1 MLMTVVAA
9 WHGLATYVQFGIII
23 MFLVQDVCL
32 LCAAVYSCGAYS
44 GWSIRKNRINGSFK
58 VKSKDRVTMNG
69 NSNGYSVYKL

>member
-1 MLMTVVAA
+1 
-9 WHGLATYVQFGIII
+9 

-58 VKSKDRVTMNG
+58 VKSKDRDTMNG